1 MIPPPGQSILSPKAS
16 LAAIITAARAGGLR
30 HAWSLFEA
38 GGYASRTD
46 DPAALAVK
54 GRLLKDDALRTPAEH
69 QPAAFA
75 RAAAAYAAADALSPQ
90 PYTAIN
96 VATLNR
102 LAGNRDAA
110 TAAARRLLAALDCAH
125 DIAETPYYLAAIR
138 AEALLLC
145 GDEAGAQRA
154 MQAAI
159 AAQPD
164 GWVDHASTLRQ
175 LDLII
180 RSDSVDAGVDGS
192 GGAAWL
198 DAFRPPRSLHF
209 AGHLGVAEAD
219 CAALAASVDAAIAAE
234 RIGFGFGALAAGS
247 DIVIAE
253 RLLAAGC
260 ALAVILPTGVED
272 FARQSVVPFGV
283 AWRARFDACL
293 AAAQSLTVLTQFDD
307 GYQPLATALA
317 ADVAMGAAVLD
328 ARLHASSAVQL
339 LVIDEGPGPY
349 GRGLE
354 TARIGKR
361 WVTEGRRQQLVRWPR
376 NAPVPASGSRTVPEG
391 ASDLRLLALLH
402 IELEG
407 FDRLDDAGTARAM
420 RDVVHPFRQAA
431 RALMP
436 APLAVWPQGNAVI
449 AAFADP
455 ELAWNHARGL
465 LALPTG
471 DFALRIAAHFAV
483 VHAAEPA
490 ASIVGR
496 GVSEL
501 LAVASGA
508 LPGVVTASA
517 TFAQALHIGGPAGG
531 LVEPVGMIGDAPLFA
546 IGPAAP
552 AAVAGATMVSR

>member
-1 MIPPPGQSILSPKAS
+1 MIPSPGSPNVTPKPS

-30 HAWSLFEA
+30 HAWSLFDA
-38 GGYASRTD
+38 GGYAARLD

-54 GRLLKDDALRTPAEH
+54 GRLLKDDALRTPPAK

-96 VATLNR
+96 VATLNW

-110 TAAARRLLAALDCAH
+110 TAAARQLLTALDAGD

-145 GDEAGAQRA
+145 GDQAGAERA
-154 MQAAI
+154 MRAAI
-159 AAQPD
+159 AAQPN
-164 GWVDHASTLRQ
+164 GWADHASTLCQ

-180 RSDSVDAGVDGS
+180 RSGGGEDGS
-192 GGAAWL
+192 GARAAWL

-209 AGHLGVAEAD
+209 AGHLGVAGGD
-219 CAALAASVDAAIAAE
+219 CAALAAAVDAALAAE

-260 ALAVILPTGVED
+260 ALGVILPTGVED
-272 FARQSVVPFGV
+272 FARQSVEPFG
-283 AWRARFDACL
+283 AGWRARFDACL
-293 AAAQSLTVLTQFDD
+293 AAAHSLAVLTQFDD

-328 ARLHASSAVQL
+328 ARLHASHAVQL
-339 LVIDEGPGPY
+339 LLVDEGPGPY
-349 GRGLE
+349 GAGLE
-354 TARIGKR
+354 TARVGKR
-361 WVTEGRRQQLVRWPR
+361 WVAEGRRQQLVRWPR

-391 ASDLRLLALLH
+391 SADLRLLALLH
-402 IELEG
+402 IELQG

-420 RDVVHPFRQAA
+420 RDVVHPFRHAA
-431 RALMP
+431 LALSP
-436 APLAVWPQGNAVI
+436 APLAVWPQGNALI

-465 LALPTG
+465 LGVPTG
-471 DFALRIAAHFAV
+471 RFALRIAAHFAV

-490 ASIVGR
+490 PTVVGR
-496 GVSEL
+496 GITEL
-501 LAVASGA
+501 LAVAGGA

-517 TFAQALHIGGPAGG
+517 PFAQALHIGGPAGG
-531 LVEPVGMIGDAPLFA
+531 LVEPVGMLDEAPLFA
-546 IGPAAP
+546 IGRADP
-552 AAVAGATMVSR
+552 